1 MLLQQLYSCNFDTLE
16 SGDDIWTQGFGKED
30 FSTGKAVDEDSL
42 FGVGSIT
49 KAFTATLLGI
59 LMSEKK

>member
-1 MLLQQLYSCNFDTLE
+1 MAFYCLS
-16 SGDDIWTQGFGKED
+16 DDEIWTQGFGKED
-30 FSTGKAVDEDSL
+30 FSTGNAVDENSL

-59 LMSEKK
+59 LITEKK